1 LPQSKVLI
9 VDDEETLRFTLS
21 EVMHKEGYTV
31 VTATD
36 GEDALQKMS
45 ETLFDLIILDIKMPK
60 MDGMETLP
68 RIKEIDS
75 DATVIM
81 ITAFGSKELALQAIH
96 IGAYDYFTKPFDIEE
111 MRVVVR
117 RGLEK
122 NRLHREL
129 SVLQKRPYEFENMIG
144 QSNQM
149 QDIFRLIHQVANSD
163 ATVLICGES
172 GTGKELVAQ
181 AIHYH
186 SPRTK
191 KPFIKMNCVAIPE
204 GLLESELF
212 GHEKGSFTGALNQRV
227 GKFELAQ
234 DGTLLLDEI
243 GDMSLTT
250 QAKLL
255 RVLQEREFERVGG
268 NKVVKVNIR
277 IIAATN
283 QDLAKAVQEKRFR
296 EDLYFRLNVVPIY
309 LPPLRERKSDIPLL
323 LDHFLRIY
331 NARFSKQV
339 RNVAPSVMKFFTE
352 YSWPGNIR
360 EFENII
366 QRAVVLAQSDT
377 LIENYLPLGTHP
389 VKSNDIIPTES
400 LSGNQPLSE
409 KINAITTEAEKKIII
424 QALEEAQ
431 GNRTVAARILGLSR
445 KGLYDKLARY
455 NISDN

>member
-1 LPQSKVLI
+1 MPPPKVLI

-21 EVMHKEGYTV
+21 EVMNKEGYTA
-31 VTATD
+31 VTAAD
-36 GEDALQKMS
+36 GEEALQKATG
-45 ETLFDLIILDIKMPK
+45 TLFDLIILDIKMPK

-68 RIKEIDS
+68 RIKEIDP

-122 NRLHREL
+122 NRLQREL
-129 SVLQKRPYEFENMIG
+129 SVLQKQPFEFDNMIG

-149 QDIFRLIHQVANSD
+149 QDVFRLIHQVANSD

-186 SPRTK
+186 SSRSR
-191 KPFIKMNCVAIPE
+191 KPFVKMNCVAIPE

-212 GHEKGSFTGALNQRV
+212 GHEKGSFTGAVTQRV

-255 RVLQEREFERVGG
+255 RVLQEREFERVGE
-268 NKVVKVNIR
+268 
-277 IIAATN
+277 T
-283 QDLAKAVQEKRFR
+283 
-296 EDLYFRLNVVPIY
+296 RLSKSIFVSLQQPI
-309 LPPLRERKSDIPLL
+309 K
-323 LDHFLRIY
+323 
-331 NARFSKQV
+331 
-339 RNVAPSVMKFFTE
+339 T
-352 YSWPGNIR
+352 
-360 EFENII
+360 
-366 QRAVVLAQSDT
+366 
-377 LIENYLPLGTHP
+377 
-389 VKSNDIIPTES
+389 
-400 LSGNQPLSE
+400 
-409 KINAITTEAEKKIII
+409 
-424 QALEEAQ
+424 
-431 GNRTVAARILGLSR
+431 
-445 KGLYDKLARY
+445 
-455 NISDN
+455 